1 MDNKDKFLPNFLTL
15 VLHLLFIVNL
25 AILFLAG
32 TSRNLISIKNVKY
45 YTDEINML
53 QILVDDIVDPKV
65 LGKTFKDNG
74 TINDA
79 ISFLSE
85 NNKIDKEI
93 IKEVF
98 LDERINNQIRYELSY
113 KLQTNLYKKDYPKIE
128 VDRINLINKIIDKQ
142 ELRHSINF
150 NSKMKNQI
158 VTILKAYIENVS
170 DLTILNEPNSKITHF
185 FSIYTLIITIGM
197 CYLIWFTLY
206 QIKKDWKKP
215 LNSLAIIT
223 IGFATFTLTYTLVQK
238 GLIWGLQ
245 RFVDD
250 YNYLANSISS
260 AMFISMLN
268 YSLLLF
274 FIPLAWFIINK
285 QEKKAT
291 YAKEAMEIVT
301 NKIKAIPKK
310 RKVSNFKNLAY
321 NIKYQFQILLRSN
334 FVTKFKNKVISIALI
349 EIKLPNFRPIVSK
362 LKKDYKKKKKINKQI
377 RKKRKDQV
385 EIIINNIENKI
396 FGLFDNKTNRFKFKI
411 KKLLLYLQNELKKNL
426 LIKKIKNKLKIIF
439 TSNIKLDKLKS
450 RIFKF

>member
-25 AILFLAG
+25 AIFFLAG
-32 TSRNLISIKNVKY
+32 ISRNLISTKNVKY
-45 YTDEINML
+45 YTDEINIL
-53 QILVDDIVDPKV
+53 QILVDDIVESKV

-79 ISFLSE
+79 INFLSE
-85 NNKIDKEI
+85 INKIDNKI
-93 IKEVF
+93 IKETF
-98 LDERINNQIRYELSY
+98 FDERINNQIGYELSY
-113 KLQTNLYKKDYPKIE
+113 KLQTNLYKKNYPKIE
-128 VDRINLINKIIDKQ
+128 INRIDLINKIIDKQ
-142 ELRHSINF
+142 ELKYSTNF

-158 VTILKAYIENVS
+158 VTILNAYIENVS
-170 DLTILNEPNSKITHF
+170 DLTILNEPNNKLNHF
-185 FSIYTLIITIGM
+185 FSIYTLIVTIGM
-197 CYLIWFTLY
+197 CYLIWFALY
-206 QIKKDWKKP
+206 LIKKDWKKP
-215 LNSLAIIT
+215 LNSLAVIT
-223 IGFATFTLTYTLVQK
+223 MGFATFTLTYTLVQK

-274 FIPLAWFIINK
+274 FIPLTWFIINK
-285 QEKKAT
+285 QEKKISD
-291 YAKEAMEIVT
+291 AKEVAEIIT
-301 NKIKAIPKK
+301 DKIKVIPKK
-310 RKVSNFKNLAY
+310 KKAHNLKNLAY
-321 NIKYQFQILLRSN
+321 NIKYQFEIILHSN
-334 FVTKFKNKVISIALI
+334 FVTTFKNKVIAIALI
-349 EIKLPNFRPIVSK
+349 EIKLPNFKPIISK

-377 RKKRKDQV
+377 RKKRKDQIK
-385 EIIINNIENKI
+385 IIITNIENKI

-411 KKLLLYLQNELKKNL
+411 KKLFSYLKNELEKNL